1 MSIDYSQ
8 VDSILLLGDSI
19 TEMGFQPGGFVQ
31 RLAVVYQ
38 RRLDVVNRGL
48 GGYNTDWLLPIA
60 EKVVSNTLIKGS
72 SKIRLV
78 VIWMGTNDSVLEG
91 MPSGQHVPVSRYK
104 KNLLAMYS
112 LYPSSI
118 PTIFIT
124 PTPFRH
130 DIWRDRDPK
139 VTAQYG
145 EAAKDLAKELGVGF
159 VDSQKE
165 FKGKKLEPLLSD
177 GLHLKPAGYEIVFDA
192 FMRLIREK
200 HPELAPERLPCALPS
215 WDDHDMRDAGYKYAM
230 EREAAESSNLSK
242 QE

>member
-1 MSIDYSQ
+1 MSIDYSS

-31 RLAVVYQ
+31 RLA
-38 RRLDVVNRGL
+38 
-48 GGYNTDWLLPIA
+48 GYNTDWLLPVA
-60 EKVVSNTLIKGS
+60 EK
-72 SKIRLV
+72 
-78 VIWMGTNDSVLEG
+78 
-91 MPSGQHVPVSRYK
+91 VPVSRYK

-112 LYPSSI
+112 LYPPSI

-130 DIWRDRDPK
+130 DIWRDRDPE
-139 VTAQYG
+139 VTAGYG
-145 EAAKDLAKELGVGF
+145 EAAKDLAKELGIGF

-165 FKGKKLEPLLSD
+165 FKGKKLAPLLSD

-192 FMRLIREK
+192 FMRLIRDK
-200 HPELAPERLPCALPS
+200 HPELAPERLPLALPS

-230 EREAAESSNLSK
+230 EREAAESTSK
-242 QE
+242 QQEEEKKE

>member
-1 MSIDYSQ
+1 MSIDYSS

-31 RLAVVYQ
+31 RLADTYQ

-48 GGYNTDWLLPIA
+48 G
-60 EKVVSNTLIKGS
+60 
-72 SKIRLV
+72 
-78 VIWMGTNDSVLEG
+78 GTNDSVLEG

-112 LYPSSI
+112 LYPPSI

-130 DIWRDRDPK
+130 DIWRDRDPE
-139 VTAQYG
+139 VTAGYG
-145 EAAKDLAKELGVGF
+145 EAAKDLAKELGIGF

-165 FKGKKLEPLLSD
+165 FKGKKLAPLLSD

-192 FMRLIREK
+192 FMRLIRDK
-200 HPELAPERLPCALPS
+200 HPELAPERLPLALPS

-230 EREAAESSNLSK
+230 EREAAESTSK
-242 QE
+242 QQEEEKKE